1 MLDIYYKK
9 DFLKVISKIKN
20 DTIKRKI
27 KKQIEKILENPE
39 IGKPMRYS
47 RKGSREVY
55 VAPYRLAYSYN
66 SSENKIIFLDIYHK
80 DKQ

>member
-1 MLDIYYKK
+1 MLNIDYKK

-20 DTIKRKI
+20 ESNKIKI
-27 KKQIEKILENPE
+27 KKQVEKIIENPE
-39 IGKPMRYS
+39 IGKPMRYG
-47 RKGSREVY
+47 RKGTREVY
-55 VAPYRLAYSYN
+55 VIPYRLAYSYS